1 MAQHSEYKRFL
12 KLNKGFSNQGIEPT
26 TEHSGEDSNKRVH
39 DLNITRHARERLK
52 TKDETDKS
60 KRRDTRTL

>member
-26 TEHSGEDSNKRVH
+26 TEHSGE
-39 DLNITRHARERLK
+39 RLK
-52 TKDETDKS
+52 QKGIRPKHNEARAEET
-60 KRRDTRTL
+60 